1 MRPKDFPKK
10 VDFGLGPACGLCY
23 RVVKERCLAQIV
35 KTGKGGSG
43 KRKIQDLASDDLRRI
58 FKKSLDDFLKEN
70 ADDIG
75 EKPTKNEQ
83 SDMVGDMLSLWQD
96 VVESVVDTAVDQYCG
111 FLLDPVNEE
120 EDEDEEA
127 DSEASD
133 EAED

>member
-1 MRPKDFPKK
+1 M
-10 VDFGLGPACGLCY
+10 
-23 RVVKERCLAQIV
+23 AQIV